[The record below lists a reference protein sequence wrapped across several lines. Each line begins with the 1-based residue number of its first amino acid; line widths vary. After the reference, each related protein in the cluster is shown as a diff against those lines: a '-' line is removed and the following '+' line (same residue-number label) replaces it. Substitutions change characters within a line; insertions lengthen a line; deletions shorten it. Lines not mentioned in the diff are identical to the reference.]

1 MNSENSLTEKQK
13 SNGEYPCRDVNRK
26 HLRIHKAVG
35 VVFGTDKTTQFHT
48 WDHSNRDIED
58 ARDCNMRPAT
68 STMQEDN
75 TVKYVD
81 E

>member
-1 MNSENSLTEKQK
+1 M
-13 SNGEYPCRDVNRK
+13 
-26 HLRIHKAVG
+26 G

-68 STMQEDN
+68 STMQTDN
-75 TVKYVD
+75 KGKNVD
-81 E
+81 K